1 MRKFFTFA
9 AAVLA
14 SLSMM
19 AQSYTTLY
27 STDFS
32 DASWAGHDTICN
44 GATAEETI
52 NGIFFRSANNSKY
65 YTIANGAL
73 TFCDNN
79 SGNAYFMAIP
89 VQNVNDSV
97 IVTIGTVDNS
107 QRVNYLF
114 RETNV
119 ISTSGVS
126 MTSTAASIN
135 TNKSITIKYA
145 MKTDSTVALVMLG
158 RQGSGQKTVI
168 KSITVSTL
176 SGGVTPPST
185 DSVATATI
193 SGADSC
199 YVGKS
204 VTLTCTAEH
213 ATTYQWY
220 NTNGIIEGATAKTYV
235 FTPDAEGTYGFYCLA
250 SNQYN
255 TNPVRSNSLIVTATI
270 KPAAVPCAAIIPATS
285 GDSLKVGDEVALDA
299 TSEGGKI
306 FVAGMK
312 TSKSSISYNALGLM
326 LGGGGADSIRVEFNN
341 LIAEGSVIK
350 LVLAAGGTSERGLNL
365 QTVAKSNQFQAKWTP
380 AAAGEVK
387 EFEYT
392 VPAGSK
398 LIGDYR
404 ILLQRNN
411 TVYLQSVSM
420 ADCGAARPGTT
431 VISKV
436 ETLTGVAINDG
447 ALNAT
452 DFAEL
457 LSAKTII
464 LGDSSYVVAPVV
476 KFTKH
481 VVITYEDQ
489 STKEKDEVIAVTSQ
503 QATAST
509 WGATATING
518 DAYSVYTVKQLSY
531 TVNYYDGETLL
542 GSEPVAQGASATK
555 YEQYSVKPLS
565 QFVGWYTD
573 AAMTHAVES
582 WTVTANMN
590 VYGKW
595 TKLFASSVNIEQFV
609 LDYGKKTA
617 AFKDTLTAHG
627 WTYSNINDLDSLND
641 DKTARNEPY
650 LGLKLK
656 AKGASVAGWIH
667 NGDTI
672 TVKFGN
678 VGDSVIARING
689 QEMKFSKDY
698 LNSSTLGRRATADEY
713 LELVTTSG
721 STVVLKQFM
730 INENIQDVVLPGQ
743 TKFLVTCA
751 TAEHGTVKVNG
762 KSSAAYAPG
771 DTVVVA
777 VTPAKGYHVV
787 SVTAGDAVLV
797 PENDVYS
804 FVMLAQDV
812 TVSAT
817 FEQDAYMVDIDDD
830 ELPLILGYNAIMV
843 RDSLVA
849 PGTVVTMSYMGLEA
863 GYKFVRFFAYKT
875 GDEATPVALTT
886 DSTFVMPAYGVTFS
900 AVCTPILPAL
910 YRVVADST
918 SVGGAIGYE
927 ALTHGTQAA
936 AGDTITLLN
945 VPEEGYRFV
954 SYIVYKLDDH
964 SVTVP
969 VNNGKFIMPAH
980 DVYVSGT
987 FEQDTP
993 VVVGYMVDIDDDELP
1008 LILGYNAVMVQD
1020 SLVAPGTVVTM
1031 SYMGLEEGYEF
1042 DHFFVYKTGEPNTL
1056 VGMLTANTFEMP
1068 SYNVTISAV
1077 CTAKPALFLVTLAAT
1092 QNGTVQITNL
1102 GNEDHK
1108 FYEGETVYINV
1119 TPAEGYEIESVS
1131 LEGLELAINLDEDG
1145 NGSFNM
1151 PGQNVTLIATFK
1163 PVGEGIDDINADT
1176 KAVKRMI
1183 NGVLVIEKNGKFF
1196 NAQGAELR

>member
-14 SLSMM
+14 TM
-19 AQSYTTLY
+19 AMNAGTKIYSFADTTELNTLTYTAGDASDSWGVYTVKTNNVTPRDGGFAQY
-27 STDFS
+27 KCAKSSKIATFVTQESFESISNISFYIASSDKGKTQVKVEISPNADFS
-32 DASWAGHDTICN
+32 ADVTEVVN
-44 GATAEETI
+44 ATAGLSGL
-52 NGIFFRSANNSKY
+52 GISSPSNNIWYPVSLDVENVSGYVRFSMTATSSGKY
-65 YTIANGAL
+65 WSYDSLAIA
-73 TFCDNN
+73 
-79 SGNAYFMAIP
+79 Y
-89 VQNVNDSV
+89 
-97 IVTIGTVDNS
+97 
-107 QRVNYLF
+107 
-114 RETNV
+114 
-119 ISTSGVS
+119 SGV
-126 MTSTAASIN
+126 
-135 TNKSITIKYA
+135 
-145 MKTDSTVALVMLG
+145 
-158 RQGSGQKTVI
+158 
-168 KSITVSTL
+168 
-176 SGGVTPPST
+176 PST

-255 TNPVRSNSLIVTATI
+255 TNPVRSNSHVVTATV

-285 GDSLKVGDEVALDA
+285 GDSLQVGDEVALDA

-350 LVLAAGGTSERGLNL
+350 LVMAAGGTSERGLNL

-380 AAAGEVK
+380 TAVGEVR

-447 ALNAT
+447 ALNGT

-457 LSAKTII
+457 FSAKT
-464 LGDSSYVVAPVV
+464 LFLEDSSYVEAPVV

-481 VVITYEDQ
+481 VVTTYEDQ

-509 WGATATING
+509 WGATATINNV
-518 DAYSVYTVKQLSY
+518 AYSVYTVKQLSY

-542 GSEPVAQGASATK
+542 GTEPVAQGANATK

-573 AAMTHAVES
+573 AALTQPVES
-582 WTVTANMN
+582 WTVMGNMN

-730 INENIQDVVLPGQ
+730 INENIQDVVLPAA
-743 TKFLVTCA
+743 TKFQVTCA
-751 TAEHGTVKVNG
+751 EPEHGTVKVGG
-762 KSSAAYAPG
+762 KTSAMYAPN
-771 DTVVVA
+771 DTVVLTLTPAEGYHIDDVRYNDGVEDHVITPVNNVYWFIMPAAEVNVA
-777 VTPAKGYHVV
+777 AFFAADQPVIAGYMVTPDNMNLPIRLTYAATMV
-787 SVTAGDAVLV
+787 
-797 PENDVYS
+797 
-804 FVMLAQDV
+804 QD
-812 TVSAT
+812 T
-817 FEQDAYMVDIDDD
+817 
-830 ELPLILGYNAIMV
+830 
-843 RDSLVA
+843 LVA
-849 PGTVVTMSYMGLEA
+849 AGTTVTMRYEMLDAEWRFEH
-863 GYKFVRFFAYKT
+863 FVVYKT
-875 GDEATPVALTT
+875 GDSALVAMNT
-886 DSTFVMPAYGVTFS
+886 DSTFIMPEYDVTFTATCVQKEPTQYTVSIAKMTNGQVTLTDSDNQFEAGDTVQLRITPAEGYELEAIGLEGIELAIVVENGLGTFVMPAQNVT
-900 AVCTPILPAL
+900 
-910 YRVVADST
+910 VVAT
-918 SVGGAIGYE
+918 
-927 ALTHGTQAA
+927 
-936 AGDTITLLN
+936 
-945 VPEEGYRFV
+945 F
-954 SYIVYKLDDH
+954 KLIP
-964 SVTVP
+964 VTP
-969 VNNGKFIMPAH
+969 M
-980 DVYVSGT
+980 Y
-987 FEQDTP
+987 
-993 VVVGYMVDIDDDELP
+993 L
-1008 LILGYNAVMVQD
+1008 
-1020 SLVAPGTVVTM
+1020 
-1031 SYMGLEEGYEF
+1031 
-1042 DHFFVYKTGEPNTL
+1042 
-1056 VGMLTANTFEMP
+1056 
-1068 SYNVTISAV
+1068 VTI
-1077 CTAKPALFLVTLAAT
+1077 AAT
-1092 QNGTVQITNL
+1092 QNGSVRITNL
-1102 GNEDHK
+1102 GNEDNK
-1108 FYEGETVYINV
+1108 FYENDVVYISV
-1119 TPAEGYEIESVS
+1119 TPAEGYEIESAS

-1196 NAQGAELR
+1196 NAQGAELK